1 MFVFGLKIMRLPV
14 YLMLILSWLEISA
27 DTLMITLMFNMF
39 NNRGYRGLRGK
50 RNSFVCMYTC
60 TILNLKNVLHNE
72 WLKLRPIVELNHFI
86 RINIS

>member
-50 RNSFVCMYTC
+50 RKMPDNVVNLCCFSYNNS
-60 TILNLKNVLHNE
+60 LHISFQ
-72 WLKLRPIVELNHFI
+72 LREKYH
-86 RINIS
+86 RRNI